1 MTGKAMTTLEKI
13 FIDAEIRGCTI
24 TCVQMVPAG
33 SFTLPDGKTI
43 TDLPAF
49 CRVTVNLKP
58 TPQSNIQVEI
68 WQPQENWNGRFLG
81 TGNGGGAGSISYA
94 PLAFGLRRGYATA
107 NTDLGTSPNA
117 NAAIDQP
124 ERWADFGY
132 RATHEMTVVA
142 KELIQL
148 FYKRPARYAYFIGCS
163 TGGQQA
169 LMEAQRYPS
178 DYNGIIAGAPANNRT
193 HLHTGFLW
201 NYAATKQVPG
211 LVFSKEQIELI
222 TNTVI
227 DQWRGKDGGALDDN
241 FLTDPRRCNFDP
253 DTIPNCKGTDNNN
266 GLTYEQLSVL
276 KRIYA
281 GPTNP
286 RTGERI
292 YTPLPYGSE
301 ACSGGVDLQQDSEKL
316 PLSLLYPFKWVFGA
330 DFDYTKFDF
339 DRDLDTL
346 DDILAPILN
355 ANNPDLSAMKELG
368 GKILMYAGMSDPL
381 VPFQDALHYYERVI
395 EDQGGIAQT
404 QDFFRF
410 FLVPGMGHCGG
421 GPGLNDIGL
430 SGASQSVQQDSEHDI
445 LSSLVEWVEHGKAP
459 EKIIATAFKDSFAPN
474 GISFQ
479 RPIYPYPKL
488 PEYVDGDPNLPSSY
502 QGVDHLQG
510 GVLIPAEKYLV

>member
-1 MTGKAMTTLEKI
+1 MELWEEVFKN
-13 FIDAEIRGCTI
+13 AEIRGGTI
-24 TCVQMVPAG
+24 TCAEMVLHG
-33 SFTLPDGKTI
+33 SFSLPDGKMI
-43 TDLPAF
+43 SDLPAF
-49 CRVTVNLKP
+49 CRIAVNLKP

-68 WQPQENWNGRFLG
+68 WLPEENWNGNFLG

-94 PLAFGLRRGYATA
+94 PLAFGIRRGYATA

-117 NAAIDQP
+117 DSAVGQP
-124 ERWADFGY
+124 ERWADFGH

-142 KELIQL
+142 KEIVAL
-148 FYKRPARYAYFIGCS
+148 FYKKSAKYAYFIGCS

-201 NYAATKQVPG
+201 NLKAMNQSSGAMLSEEQLK
-211 LVFSKEQIELI
+211 LVTQ
-222 TNTVI
+222 TVI
-227 DQWRGKDGGALDDN
+227 DQWQGNDGGASEDN
-241 FLTDPRRCNFDP
+241 FLTDPRRCDFDP
-253 DTIPNCKGTDNNN
+253 DTIPTRNATDNNK
-266 GLTYEQLSVL
+266 GLTSEQLSGL
-276 KRIYA
+276 KQIYA

-301 ACSGGVDLQQDSEKL
+301 SIPGGIGIQQDPELVS
-316 PLSLLYPFKWVFGA
+316 SLLYLFKWAFGA

-346 DDILAPILN
+346 NDRLAPLLN
-355 ANNPDLSAMKELG
+355 ANNPDLSEMKELG
-368 GKILMYAGMSDPL
+368 GKILMYTGMSDPL
-381 VPFQDALHYYERVI
+381 VPYQDALHYYDRVI
-395 EDQGGIAQT
+395 EDQGGLSQT
-404 QDFFRF
+404 QSFFRF

-430 SGASQSVQQDSEHDI
+430 GGSPYVQQDREHDV
-445 LSSLVEWVEHGKAP
+445 LSALVAWVEHGIAP

-474 GISFQ
+474 GVSFQ
-479 RPIYPYPKL
+479 RPIYPYPQL
-488 PEYVDGDPNLPSSY
+488 PEYVDGDPTLPSSY
-502 QGVDHLQG
+502 QGVHHPQG
-510 GVLIPAEKYLV
+510 GVLIPAERYLI